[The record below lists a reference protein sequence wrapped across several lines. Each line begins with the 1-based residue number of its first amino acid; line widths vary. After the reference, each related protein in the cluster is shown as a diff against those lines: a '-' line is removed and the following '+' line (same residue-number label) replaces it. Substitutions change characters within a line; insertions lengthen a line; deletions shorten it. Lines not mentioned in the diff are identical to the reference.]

1 MMVRLLRLLIASI
14 LAIGMSGVWVC
25 AAMPPQ
31 GEKTHCQKKHDRK
44 DGSQPAQSVP
54 CKARPCAT
62 TAAFGLLPADP
73 MRSQV
78 EDTWVSAGWFAADA
92 HAVSFTPPHCLS
104 SSRFQIH
111 LLEAFRPPPIPSFL
125 LYCVFIC

>member
-14 LAIGMSGVWVC
+14 LAVGMSGALVC

-44 DGSQPAQSVP
+44 DGCQPAQSVP
-54 CKARPCAT
+54 CKTRPCAT
-62 TAAFGLLPADP
+62 TAAFGLPSNP
-73 MRSQV
+73 MRSQF
-78 EDTWVSAGWFAADA
+78 DDPGASAGWIAADA
-92 HAVSFTPPHCLS
+92 HAAPFTAPHCLS
-104 SSRFQIH
+104 PSRFQIH

-125 LYCVFIC
+125 LHCVFIC